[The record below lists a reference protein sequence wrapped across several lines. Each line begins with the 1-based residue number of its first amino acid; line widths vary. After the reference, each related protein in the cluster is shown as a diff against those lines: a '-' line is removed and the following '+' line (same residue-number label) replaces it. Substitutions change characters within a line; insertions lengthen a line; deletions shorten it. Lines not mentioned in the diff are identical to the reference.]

1 MRTPSHKPILF
12 VATGVSG
19 TDGGIASANR
29 NVVAAL
35 RAVGSETGR
44 RVRTIVLTEP
54 VVRQP
59 DYRAFGNNKLTFALA
74 TLTGLS
80 RASLVVFDHVHL
92 APPMFALPA
101 GLRPPIVICA
111 HGSEGGRRIRSASI
125 RAFQAADLVLAN
137 SGYTLG
143 RMRAIMPPFNGVAC
157 PLGLPPQFDIADA
170 PPPPSS
176 VAISLTAADGRS
188 RPLGDQ
194 VVLLVARMDAS
205 EREKGH
211 RELLAAM
218 PTVLERRPG
227 AQLVFVG
234 DGSDLAELKA
244 LAAASPAAKGIF
256 LTGRAPDGLLKTLYG
271 RASVFAMPS
280 RQEGFGLVYLE
291 AMNHAKPCIACR
303 DDGGSDVVVEGETG
317 LLVSRSV
324 EINELVGALDR
335 LLGDPA
341 LAARLGE
348 GGWRRLVSEFSAA
361 AHQARVIGFVR
372 PLLQPRREPSVVG
385 PFDHSIR

>member
-1 MRTPSHKPILF
+1 MKPGPILF
-12 VATGVSG
+12 FATGVTGSV
-19 TDGGIASANR
+19 GGIASANR
-29 NVVAAL
+29 NVLAAL
-35 RAVGSETGR
+35 RRVGEESGR
-44 RVRTIVLTEP
+44 SVRTLVLGEDGKD
-54 VVRQP
+54 QP
-59 DYRAFGNNKLTFALA
+59 DYQTFGGSKGRFALA
-74 TLTGLS
+74 VL
-80 RASLVVFDHVHL
+80 ASLPGAGLAVFDHAHVARPIL
-92 APPMFALPA
+92 AMPRRL
-101 GLRPPIVICA
+101 GPPIVVCA
-111 HGSEGGRRIRSASI
+111 HGSEASRRLRPSSASVY
-125 RAFQAADLVLAN
+125 RRADLVLTN
-137 SGYTLG
+137 SSFTLQ
-143 RMRAIMPPFNGVAC
+143 RMRGSVARFRGVAC

-170 PPPPSS
+170 LPEPSS
-176 VAISLTAADGRS
+176 EVISLKAADGRS
-188 RPLGDQ
+188 RLLGDQ

-218 PTVLERRPG
+218 PAVLERHPG

-234 DGSDLAELKA
+234 DGSDLADLRA

-256 LTGRAPDGLLKTLYG
+256 LTGRAPDDLLKALYG

-324 EINELVGALDR
+324 ETDELVAALDR
-335 LLGDPA
+335 LLNDPA

-348 GGWRRLVSEFSAA
+348 GGWRRLVNEFSAA
-361 AHQARVIGFVR
+361 AHQARVIGFIR
-372 PLLQPRREPSVVG
+372 PLLQSRREPSVVG